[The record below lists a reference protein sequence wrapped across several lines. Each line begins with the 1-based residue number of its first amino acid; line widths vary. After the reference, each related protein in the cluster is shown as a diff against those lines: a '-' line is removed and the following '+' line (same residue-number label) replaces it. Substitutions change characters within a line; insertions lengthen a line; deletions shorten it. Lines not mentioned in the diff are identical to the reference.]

1 VSLFVALDGPDG
13 CGKSTQARRLVEA
26 LRAQGRTVLHLRE
39 PGSTPFGERLRAAL
53 LDPAV
58 GELAPL
64 TEALAF
70 FAARRAML
78 DEEVGPALARGDVVI
93 AERSFLS
100 TIVYQGSA
108 FRGRGV
114 EDALLRGVTEA
125 VHAACRHDLVI
136 VLDVDPEV
144 AARRAADRD
153 PDRIEARGLEFQ
165 KRVREGFVALSDPGH
180 WAHGLATAG
189 LLRVDSNRGFDEV
202 HGEILRAVTAGLER
216 GAPGR
221 AEGG

>member
-1 VSLFVALDGPDG
+1 MSFFVALDGPDG

-26 LRAQGRTVLHLRE
+26 LRADGRTVLHLRE

-78 DEEVGPALARGDVVI
+78 DEEVGPALARGEIVV

-108 FRGRGV
+108 CEERGV
-114 EDALLRGVTEA
+114 EDGLMRGVTEA
-125 VHAACRHDLVI
+125 VHAGCRHDLLV

-165 KRVREGFVALSDPGH
+165 KRVRQGFVALSAPGH
-180 WAHGLATAG
+180 WARSLATAG
-189 LLRVDSNRGFDEV
+189 ILRVDANRSLDDV
-202 HGEILRAVTAGLER
+202 HGEVLGAVRSCLEG

-221 AEGG
+221 RAEA